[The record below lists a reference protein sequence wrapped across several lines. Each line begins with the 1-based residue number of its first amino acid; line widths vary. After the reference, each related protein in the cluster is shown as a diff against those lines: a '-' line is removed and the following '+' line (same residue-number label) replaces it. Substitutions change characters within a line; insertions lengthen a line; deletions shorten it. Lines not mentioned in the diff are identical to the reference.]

1 MDGIMRLW
9 VVARLLDKLALNH
22 YVCIEVTHGAY
33 A

>member
-1 MDGIMRLW
+1 VTGT
-9 VVARLLDKLALNH
+9 LDTVDPNH